1 LLKQQQKQARPKYV
15 GQPIDPVVCNREQ
28 LLKKTMDLAIDRYQQ
43 GLQKIRAEKQI
54 QLEDF
59 HWRVQAEQQL
69 IEQEQK

>member
-15 GQPIDPVVCNREQ
+15 GQPIEPVVCNRE
-28 LLKKTMDLAIDRYQQ
+28 LAIDRYQQ